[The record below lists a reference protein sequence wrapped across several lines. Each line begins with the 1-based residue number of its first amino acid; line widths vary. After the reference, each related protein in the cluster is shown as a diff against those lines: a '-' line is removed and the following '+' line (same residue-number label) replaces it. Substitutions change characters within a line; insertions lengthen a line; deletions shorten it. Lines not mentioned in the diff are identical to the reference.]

1 MKTVVPLTFLLLL
14 MAMSPTSDWTQP
26 ALAADAKRVATFAD
40 VPYGEH
46 ERQVLDV
53 YTVKSPQPTPWVF
66 YVHGGGWQ
74 AGDKDAVHGFG
85 VGELL
90 DSGIAVVAIR
100 YRFVPEAQAAGVRYP
115 LEWPTHDARRALQFA
130 RTKAAEWNLDPTRVG
145 AAGGSAGA
153 VTSLWLG
160 LHDDM
165 AEANSS
171 DPIAR
176 QSTRL
181 TCVAVS
187 GAQTSLDPKQ
197 FREWVPN
204 TSYGA
209 PAFGFPQVPGV
220 KPSSFYQ
227 YLAARDQLLPVI
239 REYSAYDLVSADD
252 PPILLEY
259 FSRGRLG
266 EPAEDSAHVDVHG
279 LQFVERAKEV
289 GAHAQVVYPSEA
301 KPKFSQSHDFLRL
314 HLKR

>member
-1 MKTVVPLTFLLLL
+1 MKNAAMLRILLLL
-14 MAMSPTSDWTQP
+14 SAISSAMDSARPCF
-26 ALAADAKRVATFAD
+26 AADPKRTPTFAN
-40 VPYGEH
+40 VAYGEH

-53 YTVKSPQPTPWVF
+53 YTVKSSQPAPWVF

-74 AGDKDAVHGFG
+74 AGDKDAVHTFG
-85 VGELL
+85 LAELL

-115 LEWPTHDARRALQFA
+115 LEWPTHDARRALQFV

-165 AEANSS
+165 ADATSR
-171 DPIAR
+171 DPVAR

-181 TCVAVS
+181 TCLAVS

-197 FREWVPN
+197 FRAWVPN

-209 PAFGFPQVPGV
+209 AAFGFPQVPGV

-227 YLAARDQLLPVI
+227 YQAARDQLLPVI
-239 REYSAYDLVSADD
+239 REYSAYDLISADD
-252 PPILLEY
+252 PPVLLEY

-289 GAHAQVVYPSEA
+289 GARAQVVYPSET

-314 HLKR
+314 HLKP